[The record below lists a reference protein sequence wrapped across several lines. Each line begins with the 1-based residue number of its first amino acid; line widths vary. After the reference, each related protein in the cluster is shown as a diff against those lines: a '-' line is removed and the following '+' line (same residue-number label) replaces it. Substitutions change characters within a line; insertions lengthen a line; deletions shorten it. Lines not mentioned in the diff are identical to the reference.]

1 MRYRAVPFTLEHV
14 QHAAVVEELVHA
26 GLDPAGCIVDDLT
39 AGQAARL
46 VRGYAKEH
54 RAALLAEVGR
64 PTPVLVSR
72 DRTTAVAVSDLY
84 GEAAVR
90 MRTFLADGSLVETQR
105 RWQQLP
111 PWPGRLAPFRRFT
124 TVEKEMMRS
133 AAPGRSVMLSTRSAA
148 DQVEEH
154 REHVDRVAARRGTTA
169 VGFPDME
176 SVAAAWTAALAHEE
190 AVRRRSD
197 RLFSAGLVALA
208 ALIVVLPN
216 PRVSDVGWTVLIL
229 SMAVVLWWGAPG
241 VAVLMRQRT
250 RGRPAFTA
258 ARPNDVP

>member
-1 MRYRAVPFTLEHV
+1 MRYHPAPWTPEHAE
-14 QHAAVVEELVHA
+14 HAAVVEELVHA
-26 GLDPAGCIVDDLT
+26 GMEPAGCIVDDLT

-72 DRTTAVAVSDLY
+72 DRTTAVAVNDLY
-84 GEAAVR
+84 GEVAVR
-90 MRTFLADGSLVETQR
+90 MRTLLADGSLVETQR

-111 PWPGRLAPFRRFT
+111 PWPRRLAPFRRFT
-124 TVEKEMMRS
+124 TVDKEMMRS

-154 REHVDRVAARRGTTA
+154 REHVDRVSARRGTTA
-169 VGFPDME
+169 VGFSDME
-176 SVAAAWTAALAHEE
+176 CVAAAWTAALAHEE
-190 AVRRRSD
+190 AVRRRAD
-197 RLFSAGLVALA
+197 HLFAAGLLALA

-216 PRVSDVGWTVLIL
+216 PRVSDVGWTVVVF
-229 SMAVVLWWGAPG
+229 SMVVVLWWGAPG
-241 VAVLMRQRT
+241 VAVLMRHRT
-250 RGRPAFTA
+250 WGRPAFTQ
-258 ARPNDVP
+258 ARRNVVP